1 MKFEYLIFNLIVF
14 SGPIFFGIQKK
25 FNFTDKFKPAII
37 SIFLTSLPFL
47 IWDSLVTDIHWRF
60 NENFTIGIKLFS
72 LPIEEIM
79 FFYSVPLAC
88 LFLWEMIIQNS
99 KDKVLIEN
107 EHFRFWGTLLLI
119 SSVVFVILG
128 KIYTS
133 FVFLSVFLAFFIDS
147 RLTKLYKRKNFWVF
161 ISMIAGFILLFN
173 GYLTARPV
181 VLYSPD
187 FMVNFRI
194 ITIPVEDFGYG
205 FSLIYFAIIVYEKL
219 KKIFNVREKTISTK

>member
-25 FNFTDKFKPAII
+25 FNFRDKFKPAIT

-60 NENFTIGIKLFS
+60 NENFIIGIKLFS

-79 FFYSVPLAC
+79 FFYSVPLAS

-133 FVFLSVFLAFFIDS
+133 LVFLSVFLTFFIDS
-147 RLTKLYKRKNFWVF
+147 RLTKLYKQKKFWLLIAMV
-161 ISMIAGFILLFN
+161 AGFILLFN

-194 ITIPVEDFGYG
+194 ITIPIEDFGYG

-219 KKIFNVREKTISTK
+219 KKIFNVREKTIST